1 MPQSQQPDR
10 HRRRRLRVGV
20 IGTGFGS
27 RVVAGAFSEAGCD
40 VVDVVT
46 ARDPSLVRSLCRSHV
61 DLVAVHSP
69 PFLHAEHVA
78 WALDAGRAVLCEKPF
93 GTSVDEA
100 IAMTDAARSAGVA
113 NFLNFEFRCQPAR
126 LAMADLLASGDIG
139 SPEHLSYSAF
149 TSGSR
154 IPLRPWGWLFDRS
167 RGGGWIGAFGSHAID
182 LIRWLLGDVAR
193 AGAVTWVNITERPD
207 ADGTAHRCDAEDAF
221 NGWTELRSGATA
233 SVDSSFTA
241 GVSLTPRIVVTGTHG
256 AIENTGDRRVVLRR
270 RDGDTESLEFE
281 PRSGDPHMEA
291 MTAWAAAIRDAIVSG
306 EPLAPSFA
314 DGLACMRV
322 MDQWRAVPPHAGSQL
337 SERPAVPGPRP

>member
-1 MPQSQQPDR
+1 MPQSSQPDR
-10 HRRRRLRVGV
+10 PGRRRLRVGV

-27 RVVAGAFSEAGCD
+27 RVVAGAFRESGCD

-69 PFLHAEHVA
+69 PFIHAEHVA
-78 WALDAGRAVLCEKPF
+78 WAIDAGHAVLCEKPF

-100 IAMTDAARSAGVA
+100 IAMTEAARAAGVA

-126 LAMADLLASGDIG
+126 LAMADLLASGAIG
-139 SPEHLSYSAF
+139 SPEHLSYTAL

-207 ADGTAHRCDAEDAF
+207 ADGNIHQCDAEDAF
-221 NGWTELRSGATA
+221 TGWIDLRSGATA

-241 GVSLTPRIVVTGTHG
+241 GASLTPRIVVTGTDG
-256 AIENTGDRRVVLRR
+256 TIENIGDQRVVLRR
-270 RDGDTESLEFE
+270 ADRDTENLGFKS
-281 PRSGDPHMEA
+281 RSGDPHLQA
-291 MTAWAAAIRDAIVSG
+291 MTAWTATIRDAVLSG
-306 EPLAPSFA
+306 EPIAPSFA

-322 MDQWRAVPPHAGSQL
+322 MEEWRMVPPHLRAG
-337 SERPAVPGPRP
+337 